1 MKRKSM
7 SARAALVL
15 TSALVVAG
23 CASAPE
29 VSITRTAST
38 GIPRD
43 TNVAVMLLFHKSCL
57 EHRDRTGGNCAPSTV
72 TAQMNDEMAACLKN
86 ALEGT
91 PRRVGVI
98 PGHVFHARFLA
109 GDQADYERLTQS
121 ATLAMLKQPELRGA
135 LSEAGIGFVVLM
147 QVETH
152 EFGRHTNVESGGA
165 GGGWGIGRTST
176 RATDIVATV
185 WSVGQAVEAGVLR
198 QKAVGESGWMV
209 PMVLVVPLL
218 PIPYSSAT
226 ESTACRVMGSALAEF
241 LYSDARPFK

>member
-1 MKRKSM
+1 MKRQDM
-7 SARAALVL
+7 SVRSALVL
-15 TSALVVAG
+15 AAALVVAG

-43 TNVAVMLLFHKSCL
+43 TDVAVMLLFHKSCL

-109 GDQADYERLTQS
+109 AEQADYEQLTQP
-121 ATLAMLKQPELRGA
+121 ATLALLKQPELKGA

-147 QVETH
+147 QVETR
-152 EFGRHTNVESGGA
+152 EFGRHTIFEGGS
-165 GGGWGIGRTST
+165 GGGWGIGRTS
-176 RATDIVATV
+176 RRETDIVATV
-185 WSVGQAVEAGVLR
+185 WSVAQAVEAGVLR

-226 ESTACRVMGSALAEF
+226 ESTACRVMGSALTEF
-241 LYSDARPFK
+241 LYSEATPLN

>member
-1 MKRKSM
+1 M
-7 SARAALVL
+7 SVRAALVL

-57 EHRDRTGGNCAPSTV
+57 EHRDGTGGNCAPSTV
-72 TAQMNDEMAACLKN
+72 TAQMNDEMAICLRN
-86 ALEGT
+86 ALAGT
-91 PRRVGVI
+91 PRRVGVV

-109 GDQADYERLTQS
+109 GDQADYERLTQP
-121 ATLAMLKQPELRGA
+121 ATLALLRQPKLSGA
-135 LSEAGIGFVVLM
+135 LSEAGISFVVLM
-147 QVETH
+147 QVETR
-152 EFGRHTNVESGGA
+152 EFGRHTIVEGGS
-165 GGGWGIGRTST
+165 GGGWGIGRTS
-176 RATDIVATV
+176 RRETDIVATV
-185 WSVGQAVEAGVLR
+185 WSVEQAIEAGVLR

-241 LYSDARPFK
+241 LYSDAKPLN

>member
-1 MKRKSM
+1 MKRNNRSV
-7 SARAALVL
+7 RAALVL
-15 TSALVVAG
+15 ISALVIAG

-29 VSITRTAST
+29 VIITRTAPT
-38 GIPRD
+38 GIQRD

-72 TAQMNDEMAACLKN
+72 TAQMNNEVATCLQN

-109 GDQADYERLTQS
+109 GNQADYERLTQS
-121 ATLAMLKQPELRGA
+121 TTLALLRQTELHEP
-135 LSEAGIGFVVLM
+135 LSQAGIGFVVLV
-147 QVETH
+147 QVETR
-152 EFGRHTNVESGGA
+152 EFGRHTRFEGA
-165 GGGWGIGRTST
+165 SGGGWGIGRTST

-185 WSVGQAVEAGVLR
+185 WSVEQSAEAGVLK
-198 QKAVGESGWMV
+198 QKSVGESGWMV

-226 ESTACRVMGSALAEF
+226 ESMACRAMGNALAEF
-241 LYSDARPFK
+241 LYSDARPFN

>member
-1 MKRKSM
+1 MMPQRLFV
-7 SARAALVL
+7 RAVIILAAAWVI
-15 TSALVVAG
+15 AG

-72 TAQMNDEMAACLKN
+72 TEQMNDEIATCLRN

-91 PRRVGVI
+91 PRRVGVM

-109 GDQADYERLTQS
+109 GNQADYERLTQS
-121 ATLAMLKQPELRGA
+121 ATLASLGQPELRGA

-147 QVETH
+147 QVETR
-152 EFGRHTNVESGGA
+152 EFGRHTSVEGGS
-165 GGGWGIGRTST
+165 GGGWAIGRTSI
-176 RATDIVATV
+176 RETDMVATV
-185 WSVGQAVEAGVLR
+185 WSVEQSVEAGVLK
-198 QKAVGESGWMV
+198 QKSVGESGWMV

-226 ESTACRVMGSALAEF
+226 ESMACRVMGNALAEF
-241 LYSDARPFK
+241 LYSDAKPLK